1 MIYSSIE
8 VLIKPQTLGW
18 FETPNDYKISMKL
31 ESLSFNIGN
40 QNNYLIMMRDL
51 FLLEGLELILDIDFE
66 HSRSF

>member
-31 ESLSFNIGN
+31 ESLSFNIEN
-40 QNNYLIMMRDL
+40 QNN
-51 FLLEGLELILDIDFE
+51 
-66 HSRSF
+66 